1 VNETAPFDDIAAAL
15 DNPQDAPIMAGAGDP
30 GPDFARGKGE
40 KAPFPPG
47 CPVQPLGISSNLD
60 GSQKCYYLDKLGQIV
75 GLESGNR
82 HGKNAMIALFGEDS
96 WWLEHAFPKW
106 SEPKYEGRGAARV
119 MVQESQVIG
128 FDQAEASEALIIEC
142 TRRGIFDPAGRLRGR
157 GAHALPGGGL
167 VLHLGDTLAALR
179 PRADGKLRKLEYHDT
194 GLHERFVYPA
204 ASPIPRPA
212 AQSVLPR
219 AAIALLGLL
228 GTWNWKRPLLDR
240 RLLLGA
246 IGLGFVAGAVPW
258 RSHVWIT
265 GGKGTG
271 KSTLNGEQG
280 LVPMLFGDA
289 LFRSG
294 NTSAAAIR
302 QTLKNSTVPVMID
315 ELEPGADNRKVTEV
329 IELARVASSG
339 DKIHRGGQDHQAHE
353 FTLRS
358 SFWFSS
364 INVPPL
370 EASDRSRLA
379 LLELK
384 PFPEGAAPPDFSRHD
399 FAQYGRE
406 LQRRMIDAWPWLAR
420 AKAAYHGALAAR
432 RYDSRACDQF
442 ATLLACAHA
451 LLEDD
456 APDAADVDELLGDVM
471 PARLAEVSE
480 AASDEETCIN
490 TLLTAHVQP
499 RGRDTRDALS
509 ELIGRVVAK
518 ARAPGDGFEEDG
530 ADYIEQIGLK
540 VVQPRWIP
548 AADGKP
554 GRWGCERYAPTRS
567 RDDGAGEAPA
577 YLAVAATTHMELG
590 KIYAG
595 TKWQGGVWKQTLA
608 RIEGAR
614 EVAAVKMARKPTRSV
629 LVPMWAVL
637 DESELGAA
645 SQMAAALAWVSAQEK
660 GPGA

>member
-1 VNETAPFDDIAAAL
+1 MNETAPFDDIAAAL
-15 DNPQDAPIMAGAGDP
+15 DNPQDAPIMAAAGDP
-30 GPDFARGKGE
+30 GPDFGRGKGE

-60 GSQKCYYLDKLGQIV
+60 GSQKCFYLDKLGQIV

-82 HGKNAMIALFGEDS
+82 HGKNAMIALFGEDA

-157 GAHALPGGGL
+157 GAHALAGGGL

-179 PRADGKLRKLEYHDT
+179 PRPNGELRKLEFHDT

-204 ASPIPRPA
+204 AAPIPRPA
-212 AQSVLPR
+212 AQSVPPR
-219 AAIALLGLL
+219 AALAILQLL

-246 IGLGFVAGAVPW
+246 IGLGYVAGAVPW

-280 LVPMLFGDA
+280 IVPQLFGDG

-358 SFWFSS
+358 AFWFSS

-384 PFPEGAAPPDFSRHD
+384 PFREDQVPPDFSRHD

-420 AKAAYHGALAAR
+420 AKAAYHAALAAR

-451 LLEDD
+451 LLDD
-456 APDAADVDELLGDVM
+456 EAPDAAEVDELLGDIM

-480 AASDEETCIN
+480 ASSDEETCIN

-499 RGRDTRDALS
+499 RGRDTRDAVS
-509 ELIGRVVAK
+509 ELIGRIVAK
-518 ARAPGDGFEEDG
+518 ARAPGDDFDDES

-548 AADGKP
+548 TADGKP
-554 GRWGCERYAPTRS
+554 GRWGAERYQPTR
-567 RDDGAGEAPA
+567 GAAGDEAPA
-577 YLAVAATTHMELG
+577 YLAVAATTHVELG

-595 TKWQGGVWKQTLA
+595 TKWQGGVWKQTLG
-608 RIEGAR
+608 RIDGAL
-614 EVAAVKMARKPTRSV
+614 ELKGVKMARQTFRCV

-645 SQMAAALAWVSAQEK
+645 SRMAAALAWASAQEK